1 MHLLAILTSPPIIAT
16 LALFLSVIW
25 MLMDEKDK
33 TRPMLVF
40 ALTLNLF
47 FGFLLTT
54 FMGKEGGLLPW
65 KFDYVLAAMDDSLGI
80 RAASIA
86 RPLEGFWRTPLVVV
100 YQFMVPMMICWFL
113 VTRAR
118 NPRGSVVLAYVGE
131 MIAGPILYAILPA
144 CGPIYA
150 FGARWLYPPQVQ
162 AGAIKLAGM
171 PNAFPS
177 LHIGTA
183 LVFVFLAPG
192 KLWRAVSLAFLAGT
206 TLATLVT
213 GEHYVIDLVAGVAF
227 GCFAASVGYRK
238 YHRALIYLGIVLGW
252 SLAVRFGYAFLI
264 AHPALLRLLAVL
276 TVALAGWEVMK
287 EWRVPEMRAVEPA
300 IEVSQ

>member
-16 LALFLSVIW
+16 LSLFLSVIW

-65 KFDYVLAAMDDSLGI
+65 KYDYMLAAMDDSLGI

-86 RPLEGFWRTPLVVV
+86 RPLEGFWRTPLIVV

-113 VTRAR
+113 VTRSR

-131 MIAGPILYAILPA
+131 MVAGPLLYAILPA

-150 FGARWLYPPQVQ
+150 FGARWLFAPQVQ
-162 AGAIKLAGM
+162 PVAIKLAGM

-206 TLATLVT
+206 ALATLVT
-213 GEHYVIDLVAGVAF
+213 GEHYVIDLVGGLAF

-238 YHRALIYLGIVLGW
+238 YRSALVYLGVVVGW
-252 SLAVRFGYAFLI
+252 SLSVRFAYGFLI
-264 AHPALLRLLAVL
+264 AYPAVLRSMAIL
-276 TVALAGWEVMK
+276 TVAFAVWAVLK
-287 EWRVPEMRAVEPA
+287 EWRVPAMRAVEPA

>member
-65 KFDYVLAAMDDSLGI
+65 KFDYVLAAMDESLGI
-80 RAASIA
+80 RAATIA
-86 RPLEGFWRTPLVVV
+86 RPLEGFWRAPLIVV

-131 MIAGPILYAILPA
+131 MIAGPILYAILPG

-150 FGARWLYPPQVQ
+150 FGAHWLSPPQVQ

-192 KLWRAVSLAFLAGT
+192 KLWRAVSLVFLAATGM
-206 TLATLVT
+206 ATLVT
-213 GEHYVIDLVAGVAF
+213 GEHYVIDLVAGLAF
-227 GCFAASVGYRK
+227 GCFAASVGYRQ
-238 YHRALIYLGIVLGW
+238 YRRALVYLGIVLGW
-252 SLAVRFGYAFLI
+252 SLAVRFGYSFLI
-264 AHPALLRLLAVL
+264 AYPAVLRCLVAL
-276 TVALAGWEVMK
+276 TVALAAWAVYT

-300 IEVSQ
+300 VAVS

>member
-1 MHLLAILTSPPIIAT
+1 MHLLAILISPPIVAT

-54 FMGKEGGLLPW
+54 FMGKEGGLVPF
-65 KFDYVLAAMDDSLGI
+65 KFDYVLAAIDDSLGI

-86 RPLEGFWRTPLVVV
+86 RPLEGFWRTPLAVV

-131 MIAGPILYAILPA
+131 MVAGPILYAILPA

-150 FGARWLYPPQVQ
+150 FGAHWLFAPQVQ
-162 AGAIKLAGM
+162 PVAIKLAGM

-206 TLATLVT
+206 GLATLAT
-213 GEHYVIDLVAGVAF
+213 GEHYVIDLVAGLAF
-227 GCFAASVGYRK
+227 GCFAASVGYRQ
-238 YHRALIYLGIVLGW
+238 YRRAALYLGIVVGW
-252 SLAVRFGYAFLI
+252 SIAVRFGYWFLI
-264 AHPALLRLLAVL
+264 AYPAVLRSLAVL
-276 TVALAGWEVMK
+276 TVALAVLAVFK
-287 EWRVPEMRAVEPA
+287 EWRVPEMRVAETAIAV
-300 IEVSQ
+300 S